1 MRNSRHLH
9 DVSQA
14 NPLETAMRHVLT
26 LALFALLAPVFAGD
40 PPAPAAGA
48 AKAYPLTT
56 CIVSGEKLGEM
67 GPEVPKVYDG
77 QEVKFCCKGCIKK
90 FEKDIAGNV
99 KKITDAAA
107 AAASAPKAK

>member
-1 MRNSRHLH
+1 
-9 DVSQA
+9 
-14 NPLETAMRHVLT
+14 MRHVLT
-26 LALFALLAPVFAGD
+26 LALFAFLAPVVAGD
-40 PPAPAAGA
+40 PPAAAA
-48 AKAYPLTT
+48 AKPYPLTT

-107 AAASAPKAK
+107 TAPKAK

>member
-1 MRNSRHLH
+1 
-9 DVSQA
+9 
-14 NPLETAMRHVLT
+14 MRHVLT

-56 CIVSGEKLGEM
+56 CIITGEKLGSM

-99 KKITDAAA
+99 KKITDT
-107 AAASAPKAK
+107 AASAPKAK